1 MALAGGRVTT
11 PDVRHVPSRRE
22 VLVREIHRAGW
33 AAGPYLLRSRA
44 VRTGLGKAAAAWG
57 SRFVEPHRAQ
67 WRENVRLATGRT
79 PSDAEV
85 DAAVR
90 SWMRTFT
97 ESFVMPSWS
106 AARAV
111 SSVTTDADGE
121 RRLREAMATRGAV
134 VALPHLGSWD
144 HAGAWACATGMPVAT
159 VAEQLGGAEFAAFKR
174 FREKLGMRIYSH
186 RDPTVLTQLSRD
198 VADGYLVCLVADRV
212 FDGKGVPVVWPDGGA
227 GRPALAPV
235 GPALLAR
242 RTGAHLVG
250 ISARYTDDG
259 IHLAFS
265 EPVAHR
271 TGVEGLKAMSQD
283 LVTFFA
289 AEVALNPADWH
300 VFVPFFPEPDEVRP

>member
-1 MALAGGRVTT
+1 MTT
-11 PDVRHVPSRRE
+11 PEVRRQPTRRDVV
-22 VLVREIHRAGW
+22 VREIHKAGW

-44 VRTGLGKAAAAWG
+44 VREGLGAAAAAWG
-57 SRFVEPHRAQ
+57 SRFVEPHREQ

-79 PSDAEV
+79 PSDADV

-106 AARAV
+106 PERAV
-111 SSVTTDADGE
+111 SSVTADPEGE
-121 RRLREAMATRGAV
+121 RLLREAMATRGAV
-134 VALPHLGSWD
+134 LALPHLGSWD
-144 HAGAWACATGMPVAT
+144 HAGAWACATGMPVST
-159 VAEQLGGAEFAAFKR
+159 VAEQLGEQEFAAFKR
-174 FREKLGMRIYSH
+174 FREKLGMRVYSH
-186 RDPTVLTQLSRD
+186 RDPTVLEQLSRD
-198 VADGYLVCLVADRV
+198 LRDGYLVCLVADRV

-242 RTGAHLVG
+242 RTGAHLAGV
-250 ISARYTDDG
+250 SARYTRDG

-265 EPVAHR
+265 EPVPHR
-271 TGVEGLKAMSQD
+271 TGVEGLKAMAQD

-289 AEVALNPADWH
+289 AEVALNPVDWH
-300 VFVPFFPEPDEVRP
+300 VFVPFFPRPDEVRP

>member
-1 MALAGGRVTT
+1 M
-11 PDVRHVPSRRE
+11 
-22 VLVREIHRAGW
+22 REIHRAGW
-33 AAGPYLLRSRA
+33 AVGPYLLRSRL
-44 VRTGLGKAAAAWG
+44 VRQGFGAAAATWG
-57 SRFVEPHRAQ
+57 SRFVERHREQ

-79 PSDAEV
+79 PTDADM
-85 DAAVR
+85 DAALR

-106 AARAV
+106 AERVV
-111 SSVTTDADGE
+111 SAVTTDPDGE

-159 VAEQLGGAEFAAFKR
+159 VAEQLGEAEFAAFKR

-186 RDPTVLTQLSRD
+186 RDPSVLTQLSRD
-198 VADGYLVCLVADRV
+198 IADGYVVCLVADRV
-212 FDGKGVPVVWPDGGA
+212 FDGKGVPVVWPDGGS

-250 ISARYTDDG
+250 ASARYTDAG
-259 IHLAFS
+259 IHLVFS
-265 EPVAHR
+265 DPVAHR
-271 TGVEGLKAMSQD
+271 TGVEGLRAMSQD

-289 AEVALNPADWH
+289 AEVALNPVDWH
-300 VFVPFFPEPDEVRP
+300 VFVPFFPDPSQVRP

>member
-1 MALAGGRVTT
+1 MTT
-11 PDVRHVPSRRE
+11 PDVPRTPSRRDVLMRE
-22 VLVREIHRAGW
+22 VHKAGW

-57 SRFVEPHRAQ
+57 RRFVEPHREQ

-106 AARAV
+106 PQRAV

-134 VALPHLGSWD
+134 LALPHLGSWD

-159 VAEQLGGAEFAAFKR
+159 VAEQLGEEEFAAFKR
-174 FREKLGMRIYSH
+174 FREKLGMRVYSH
-186 RDPTVLTQLSRD
+186 RDPTVLAQLTRD
-198 VADGYLVCLVADRV
+198 LADGYLVCLVADRV

-242 RTGAHLVG
+242 RTGAHLAGV
-250 ISARYTDDG
+250 SARYTDAG

-265 EPVAHR
+265 EPVAHL

-289 AEVALNPADWH
+289 AEVALNPVDWH
-300 VFVPFFPEPDEVRP
+300 VFVPFFPDPDEVRP

>member
-1 MALAGGRVTT
+1 VTT
-11 PDVRHVPSRRE
+11 PEVRPPATRGQVVMRDVY
-22 VLVREIHRAGW
+22 RAGW

-44 VRTGLGKAAAAWG
+44 VRDGLGAAAV
-57 SRFVEPHRAQ
+57 RFGRTYVARHREQ

-79 PSDAEV
+79 PPDSEV

-90 SWMRTFT
+90 SWTRNFT

-106 AARAV
+106 VEDTVAA
-111 SSVTTDADGE
+111 VTTDAAAE
-121 RRLREAMATRGAV
+121 MTLREAMATRGAV
-134 VALPHLGSWD
+134 IALPHIGSWD

-159 VAEQLGGAEFAAFKR
+159 VAEDFGDAEFKAFKR
-174 FREKLGMRIYSH
+174 YREKLGMRIYSH
-186 RDPTVLTQLSRD
+186 RDQSVLTKLTRD
-198 VADGYLVCLVADRV
+198 LAEGYVVCLVADRV

-250 ISARYTDDG
+250 VSARYTPKG

-271 TGVEGLKAMSQD
+271 TGVEGLRAMSQD

-289 AEVALNPADWH
+289 AEVALNPTDWH
-300 VFVPFFPEPDEVRP
+300 VFVPFFPEPGEVRP